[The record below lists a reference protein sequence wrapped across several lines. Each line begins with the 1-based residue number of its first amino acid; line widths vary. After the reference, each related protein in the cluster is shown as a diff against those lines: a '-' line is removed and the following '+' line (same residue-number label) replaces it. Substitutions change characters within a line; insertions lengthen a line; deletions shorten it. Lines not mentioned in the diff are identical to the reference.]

1 MNHNISL
8 QIHLE
13 YKMRAYTAVFFTFF
27 MTSHLAIIAMKNR
40 NFDMHI
46 KHYLI
51 NTSYIYKIIKVLMHY
66 DTKYFVFHKYGSLC
80 IFMVLFDRK
89 IHDMI

>member
-13 YKMRAYTAVFFTFF
+13 YNMRTYTAVCFTFF

-40 NFDMHI
+40 ILD
-46 KHYLI
+46 
-51 NTSYIYKIIKVLMHY
+51 NTSYISKIIKVLMHY
-66 DTKYFVFHKYGSLC
+66 DTKYFVFYNYDSLC

>member
-13 YKMRAYTAVFFTFF
+13 YNMRTYTAVCFTFF

-40 NFDMHI
+40 NLDMHI
-46 KHYLI
+46 KL
-51 NTSYIYKIIKVLMHY
+51 TRA
-66 DTKYFVFHKYGSLC
+66 
-80 IFMVLFDRK
+80 IFLKLSKF
-89 IHDMI
+89 